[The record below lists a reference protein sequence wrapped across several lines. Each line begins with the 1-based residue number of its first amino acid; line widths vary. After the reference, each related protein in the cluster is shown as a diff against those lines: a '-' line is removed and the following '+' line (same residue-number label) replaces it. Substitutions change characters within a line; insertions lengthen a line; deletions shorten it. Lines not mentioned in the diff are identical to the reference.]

1 MSLLR
6 VDKIANRYNTT
17 GPVLVGPSTI
27 SGNLIVTDQITTLGI
42 AVTNNVS
49 VGLALTAKYLTS
61 TRGTSLYRSVLT
73 GVTTAGIVTGATY
86 YGDGTNLTGIVTTIV
101 AGSGIVVTPGDGK
114 GQVTLDVS
122 SVSSATYAGNAGLTT
137 DVKGGTAGAVLY
149 QVGSNDTGFTAV
161 GTAGQ
166 VLQSNGTSAPSW
178 TSLTS
183 INVSYADSTGI
194 STNLSGGSAGRIPYQ
209 SSVDNTEFV
218 PVGASG
224 YILSAQGTAAPQWIS
239 PGSLNVNYA
248 NTSGIATNVD
258 GGTADVTTLNVS
270 GISTFTNDVEF
281 IPSGLAAN
289 KTMSWDYTTG
299 ELDFADDSKIVL
311 GDELSIYHSSTSNE
325 TYFAGFGNRPI
336 NIGGSIL
343 NIENALFSKTS
354 AKFDT
359 DASVELYYNNSKKF
373 ETTGFGVTVTD
384 DIYASGI
391 VSATTYYGDGS
402 KLTGVTPQSVTNVFY
417 VNVDG
422 SDSNNGLTPGTAKR
436 TVGAALT
443 VATEGSVIKV
453 AAGNYSENNPLIM
466 PAQVSID
473 GDSLRDVSLSPQNV
487 DKDFI
492 YVTVGDYIGDVSF
505 TGTLNEGKAVI
516 AFNPDKP
523 AYINQSPYVRNCT
536 NFISDSIGMK
546 IDGNH
551 AIGDLKSMVVDSYT
565 QYNQGGIGVSISN
578 EGYAQ
583 LVSIF
588 TICTDQSIVCIN
600 GGACDLTNSNS
611 SFGRLGLVA
620 DGIGPQ
626 NFIGTVTTAVND
638 ESNTL
643 TLNVGV
649 STLGITTASY
659 DNNVG
664 ILTITTDSNHGFNV
678 GQSVEIRD
686 LEFSCSSGP
695 GIVTYPSGAFGYIF
709 TVDAVGAANSF
720 SAYVGVSTL
729 SHNYERAGV
738 ASAFVSRPYDG
749 QVVYIDDLYYSISD
763 IEITNGGSGYGDI
776 PPTITISD
784 PSESWGI
791 KATAVASV
799 TNGTVTSIDLISSG
813 RGYTTTPTITFSAP
827 DSGTTA
833 TGTATTLPTY
843 YVVSSAT
850 PVVGGITTVT
860 FTENIPYAV
869 GVGTSVPFF
878 KQSRILASS
887 HAFEY
892 IGSGNTIATAT
903 PQRGG
908 VGIQENE
915 VVNRDGGL
923 VVFTSTDQA
932 GNFRIG
938 DGVIINQLDGSV
950 SGDSYQRSLF
960 ANITPYILAL
970 GGGD

>member
-17 GPVLVGPSTI
+17 GPVLVGPSTV
-27 SGNLIVTDQITTLGI
+27 SGNLIVTDQITALGI

-49 VGLALTAKYLTS
+49 VGLALTTKYLTS
-61 TRGTSLYRSVLT
+61 TNGTSLFRSVLT
-73 GVTTAGIVTGATY
+73 GVTTAGIIQGATY
-86 YGDGTNLTGIVTTIV
+86 YGDGTNLTGIVTTLV
-101 AGSGIVVTPGDGK
+101 AGTGVVLNPSNGK
-114 GQVTLDVS
+114 GQVTIDVTA
-122 SVSSATYAGNAGLTT
+122 VSSATYAGNAGLTT

-218 PVGASG
+218 PIGASG
-224 YILSAQGTAAPQWIS
+224 YILSAQGTAAPQWIN
-239 PGSLNVNYA
+239 PGTLSVNYA

-270 GISTFTNDVEF
+270 GFSTFQGNARFEDNYRLYFGNGDDLEIKSDGTN
-281 IPSGLAAN
+281 GLIRN
-289 KTMSWDYTTG
+289 TSSLSLY
-299 ELDFADDSKIVL
+299 S
-311 GDELSIYHSSTSNE
+311 DELYLRNNTNSEPYLKGTVN
-325 TYFAGFGNRPI
+325 
-336 NIGGSIL
+336 
-343 NIENALFSKTS
+343 
-354 AKFDT
+354 D
-359 DASVELYYNNSKKF
+359 SVELYYDNSKKL
-373 ETTGFGVTVTD
+373 ETTGFGITVTGG
-384 DIYASGI
+384 IYASG
-391 VSATTYYGDGS
+391 VVTATAYYGDGS
-402 KLTGVTPQSVTNVFY
+402 NLTGVVPPSITNVFY

-436 TVGAALT
+436 TVGAALS

-487 DKDFI
+487 DEDFI
-492 YVTVGDYIGDVSF
+492 YVTVGDYIGDISF

-523 AYINQSPYVRNCT
+523 SYINQSPYVRNCT
-536 NFISDSIGMK
+536 NFISNSIGMK

-626 NFIGTVTTAVND
+626 NFIGTVTTAVD
-638 ESNTL
+638 AESNNL

-649 STLGITTASY
+649 STLGITTATY

-763 IEITNGGSGYGDI
+763 IEITNGGSGYGNV

-784 PSESWGI
+784 PSESWGV
-791 KATAVASV
+791 KATAAANI
-799 TNGTVTSIDLISSG
+799 TNGTVTSVDMISNG
-813 RGYTTTPTITFSAP
+813 RGYTTAPTITFSAP

-850 PVVGGITTVT
+850 PIVGGITTVT
-860 FTENIPYAV
+860 FTDNIPYAV

-878 KQSRILASS
+878 KQSRVLASS

-915 VVNRDGGL
+915 VINRDGGL

>member
-17 GPVLVGPSTI
+17 GPVLVGPSTV
-27 SGNLIVTDQITTLGI
+27 SGNLIVTDQITALGI

-49 VGLALTAKYLTS
+49 VGLALTTKYLTS
-61 TRGTSLYRSVLT
+61 TNGTSLFRSVLT
-73 GVTTAGIVTGATY
+73 GVTTAGIIQGATY
-86 YGDGTNLTGIVTTIV
+86 YGDGTNLTGIVTTLV
-101 AGSGIVVTPGDGK
+101 AGTGVVLNPSNGK
-114 GQVTLDVS
+114 GQVTIDVTA
-122 SVSSATYAGNAGLTT
+122 VSSATYAGNAGLTT

-218 PVGASG
+218 PIGASG
-224 YILSAQGTAAPQWIS
+224 YILSAQGTAAPQWIN
-239 PGSLNVNYA
+239 PGTLSVNYA

-270 GISTFTNDVEF
+270 GFSTFQGNARFEDNYRLYFGNGDDLE
-281 IPSGLAAN
+281 IKSDGANGLIRN
-289 KTMSWDYTTG
+289 TSSLSLY
-299 ELDFADDSKIVL
+299 S
-311 GDELSIYHSSTSNE
+311 DELYLRNNTNSEPYLKGTVN
-325 TYFAGFGNRPI
+325 
-336 NIGGSIL
+336 
-343 NIENALFSKTS
+343 
-354 AKFDT
+354 D
-359 DASVELYYNNSKKF
+359 SVELYYDNSKKL
-373 ETTGFGVTVTD
+373 ETTGFGITVTGG
-384 DIYASGI
+384 IYASG
-391 VSATTYYGDGS
+391 VVTATAYYGDGS
-402 KLTGVTPQSVTNVFY
+402 NLTGVVPPSITNVFY

-436 TVGAALT
+436 TVGAALS

-487 DKDFI
+487 DEDFI
-492 YVTVGDYIGDVSF
+492 YVTVGDYIGDISF

-523 AYINQSPYVRNCT
+523 SYINQSPYVRNCT
-536 NFISDSIGMK
+536 NFISNSIGMK

-626 NFIGTVTTAVND
+626 NFIGTVTTAVD
-638 ESNTL
+638 AESNNL

-649 STLGITTASY
+649 STLGITTATY

-763 IEITNGGSGYGDI
+763 IEITNGGSGYGDV

-784 PSESWGI
+784 PSESWGV
-791 KATAVASV
+791 KATAAANI
-799 TNGTVTSIDLISSG
+799 TNGTVTSIDMISNG
-813 RGYTTTPTITFSAP
+813 RGYTTAPTITFSAP

-850 PVVGGITTVT
+850 PIVGGITTVT
-860 FTENIPYAV
+860 FTDNIPYAV

-878 KQSRILASS
+878 KQSRVLASS

-915 VVNRDGGL
+915 VINRDGGL

>member
-17 GPVLVGPSTI
+17 GPVLVGPSTV
-27 SGNLIVTDQITTLGI
+27 SGNLIVTDQITALGI

-49 VGLALTAKYLTS
+49 VGLALTTKYLTS
-61 TRGTSLYRSVLT
+61 TNGTSLFRSVLT
-73 GVTTAGIVTGATY
+73 GVTTAGIIQGATY
-86 YGDGTNLTGIVTTIV
+86 YGDGTNLTGIVTTLV
-101 AGSGIVVTPGDGK
+101 AGTGVVLNPSNGK
-114 GQVTLDVS
+114 GQVTIDVTA
-122 SVSSATYAGNAGLTT
+122 VSSATYAGNAGLTT

-218 PVGASG
+218 PIGASG
-224 YILSAQGTAAPQWIS
+224 YILSAQGTAAPQWIN
-239 PGSLNVNYA
+239 PGTLSVNYA

-270 GISTFTNDVEF
+270 GFSTFQGNARFEDNYRLYFGNGDDLEIKSDGTN
-281 IPSGLAAN
+281 GLIRN
-289 KTMSWDYTTG
+289 TSSLSLY
-299 ELDFADDSKIVL
+299 S
-311 GDELSIYHSSTSNE
+311 DELYLRNNTNSEPYLKGTVN
-325 TYFAGFGNRPI
+325 
-336 NIGGSIL
+336 
-343 NIENALFSKTS
+343 
-354 AKFDT
+354 D
-359 DASVELYYNNSKKF
+359 SVELYYDNSKKL
-373 ETTGFGVTVTD
+373 ETTGFGITVTGG
-384 DIYASGI
+384 IYASG
-391 VSATTYYGDGS
+391 VVTATAYYGDGS
-402 KLTGVTPQSVTNVFY
+402 NLTGVVPPSITNVFY

-436 TVGAALT
+436 TVGAALS

-487 DKDFI
+487 DEDFI
-492 YVTVGDYIGDVSF
+492 YVTVGDYIGDISF

-523 AYINQSPYVRNCT
+523 SYINQSPYVRNCT
-536 NFISDSIGMK
+536 NFISNSIGMK

-626 NFIGTVTTAVND
+626 NFIGTVTTAVD
-638 ESNTL
+638 AESNNL

-649 STLGITTASY
+649 STLGITTATY

-763 IEITNGGSGYGDI
+763 IEITNGGSGYGNV

-784 PSESWGI
+784 PSESWGV
-791 KATAVASV
+791 KATAAANI
-799 TNGTVTSIDLISSG
+799 TNGTVTSVDMISNG
-813 RGYTTTPTITFSAP
+813 RGYTTAPTITFSVP

-850 PVVGGITTVT
+850 PIVGGITTVT
-860 FTENIPYAV
+860 FTDNIPYAV

-878 KQSRILASS
+878 KQSRVLASS

-915 VVNRDGGL
+915 VINRDGGL